1 MGADGWQSDGDRR
14 QRAFELTDESIGEAI
29 CTGGL
34 QMSYT
39 TLAITLI
46 FVVIPLLLSKTLRL
60 GLEKDT
66 MIATVRS
73 ILQLLAVGFILKFV
87 FDSENLLYIL
97 LMVALMIVA
106 ATQNA
111 RKKGQAI
118 KGITWKIAVTLIV
131 IEVLTQSILLGFR
144 IVPPT
149 AQYIIS
155 ISGMLIG
162 NSMVLAILF
171 LNRFSAEVEA
181 HRDETEL
188 ILSLGGT
195 PKQAI
200 RKQLLSSIK
209 ASMIPTIESQKT
221 IGLVQLPGMMSG
233 QIIAGAD
240 PMQAVQFQLMII
252 FLLLTTAAVTSILLG
267 FLSYPSLFN
276 ERMQLL
282 RDKK

>member
-1 MGADGWQSDGDRR
+1 
-14 QRAFELTDESIGEAI
+14 
-29 CTGGL
+29 
-34 QMSYT
+34 MSYT
-39 TLAITLI
+39 TLAIALVFI
-46 FVVIPLLLSKTLRL
+46 VIPLLLSRTLRL

-66 MIATVRS
+66 IIATIRS
-73 ILQLLAVGFILKFV
+73 ILQLLAIGYILKFV
-87 FDSENLLYIL
+87 FDSNDVVYII
-97 LMVALMIVA
+97 LMVTLMIGA
-106 ATQNA
+106 ATQNV
-111 RKKGQAI
+111 RKKGKAI
-118 KGITWKIAVTLIV
+118 GGITWKVAVTLV
-131 IEVLTQSILLGFR
+131 TVELLTQSILLGFR

-155 ISGMLIG
+155 ISGMIIG
-162 NSMVLAILF
+162 NSMVLSILF
-171 LNRFSAEVEA
+171 LNRFTAEIDA

-200 RKQLLSSIK
+200 QRQLIQSIK

-240 PMQAVQFQLMII
+240 PMQAVQFQLLII

-267 FLSYPSLFN
+267 LLSYRSLFN
-276 ERMQLL
+276 KRMQLL
-282 RDKK
+282 QEKQ